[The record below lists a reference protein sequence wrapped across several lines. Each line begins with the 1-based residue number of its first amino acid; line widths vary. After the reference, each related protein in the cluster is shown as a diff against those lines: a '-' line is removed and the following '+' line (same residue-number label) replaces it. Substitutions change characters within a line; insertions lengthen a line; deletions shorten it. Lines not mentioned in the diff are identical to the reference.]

1 MTNIRLLALD
11 LDGTLLGADSRVP
24 QENARAVRLA
34 QEAGVQVALCTGRN
48 HTEVLTFNSQLEQS
62 ADWAVIANGAA
73 VVDLHSGAVTPVGG
87 LNRED
92 CALVRQLSQSFGV
105 DACFYTAD
113 TFYYGHAFL
122 AFLREA
128 RRRGRISLDE
138 TAKGYVFVPDSQ
150 GWDAVLRREKGNVV
164 KAILH
169 HLDPAV
175 VDEMTA
181 ALKKTGR
188 FELSP
193 SVMYGGAL
201 KNVELNR
208 RGVHKGAALEKLCAA
223 LGISM
228 EAVMAM
234 GDSDNDRTM
243 VELSGLGVAMG
254 NAQPSLMAV
263 ADAVTGAN
271 TDCGVAQA
279 IRQYCKVK

>member
-62 ADWAVIANGAA
+62 ADWAVIANGA
-73 VVDLHSGAVTPVGG
+73 
-87 LNRED
+87 
-92 CALVRQLSQSFGV
+92 
-105 DACFYTAD
+105 
-113 TFYYGHAFL
+113 
-122 AFLREA
+122 
-128 RRRGRISLDE
+128 
-138 TAKGYVFVPDSQ
+138 
-150 GWDAVLRREKGNVV
+150 
-164 KAILH
+164 
-169 HLDPAV
+169 AV

-279 IRQYCKVK
+279 IRQYCKIL